1 MKEVDCVQQRNTDSL
16 QTGGQQLQQHD
27 DDALNQPGKRSRINE
42 IQCFSD
48 GVRVAGK
55 LPTYNKNWS
64 SYTVCPKN
72 RFSYYII
79 IITL

>member
-42 IQCFSD
+42 IQCF
-48 GVRVAGK
+48 
-55 LPTYNKNWS
+55 
-64 SYTVCPKN
+64 
-72 RFSYYII
+72 
-79 IITL
+79 